1 MVKVLEKQRVQ
12 ELPTD
17 HRQVVDVITNAP
29 NKYITR
35 DKVLR
40 QLRLE
45 INQANYRWLAS
56 IINDLVLRFKY
67 PIGSCRTR
75 DKRGYYIITSKQ
87 DKDEAINTIESIIK
101 GNIKRLEA
109 LKSIE
114 IKDERGNQ

>member
-1 MVKVLEKQRVQ
+1 MVKTLEKEKAR
-12 ELPTD
+12 ELPTE
-17 HRQVVDVITNAP
+17 HRQVFNVITNAP

-87 DKDEAINTIESIIK
+87 DKDDAINTLESIIK

-114 IKDERGNQ
+114 IKDERGNE

>member
-1 MVKVLEKQRVQ
+1 MTVVIKQEKVR

-17 HRQVVDVITNAP
+17 HRQVFNVITNAP

-56 IINDLVLRFKY
+56 IISDLVLRYEY
-67 PIGSCRTR
+67 PIGSCRTKY
-75 DKRGYYIITSKQ
+75 KRGYYIISNKE
-87 DKDEAINTIESIIK
+87 DKDDAINTLESIIK
-101 GNIKRLEA
+101 GNIKRLKA
-109 LKSIE
+109 IQSIE
-114 IKDERGNQ
+114 IKN

>member
-1 MVKVLEKQRVQ
+1 M
-12 ELPTD
+12 
-17 HRQVVDVITNAP
+17 
-29 NKYITR
+29 
-35 DKVLR
+35 R

-45 INQANYRWLAS
+45 INQVNYRWLAS
-56 IINDLVLRFKY
+56 IINDLVLRFNY
-67 PIGSCRTR
+67 PIGSCRTK

-114 IKDERGNQ
+114 IKNERGNQ

>member
-1 MVKVLEKQRVQ
+1 MTVVIKQEKVQKLPNDHVQ
-12 ELPTD
+12 VLNI
-17 HRQVVDVITNAP
+17 ITNAP

-101 GNIKRLEA
+101 GNTKRLEA

-114 IKDERGNQ
+114 IKNERGNQ

>member
-45 INQANYRWLAS
+45 INQTNYRWLAS

-109 LKSIE
+109 LKSIK

>member
-45 INQANYRWLAS
+45 INQGNYRWLAS

-109 LKSIE
+109 LQSIE
-114 IKDERGNQ
+114 IKDEKDD

>member
-56 IINDLVLRFKY
+56 IINDLVLRFNY
-67 PIGSCRTR
+67 PIGSCRTK

-109 LKSIE
+109 LQSIE
-114 IKDERGNQ
+114 IKNERGNQ